1 MQISMYQASVP
12 PMIRALNNLAAVLE
26 KGAQHCE
33 AKKIDPSVMVNAR
46 LFPDMFPL
54 KQQVQIASDT
64 AKAGGARLAGMEP
77 PSYSDDETTF
87 AQLIDRTRKTVTFL
101 ESLKPAQIDGS
112 EEREITIPVGA
123 NTRSFKGQQY
133 LVGFA
138 LPNFY
143 FHVTTAYAILRHNG
157 VEVGKRDFL
166 MLPPAQ

>member
-33 AKKIDPSVMVNAR
+33 AKKIDPSVMINAR

-54 KQQVQIASDT
+54 RQQVQIASDT

-77 PSYSDDETTF
+77 PSYTDDETTF
-87 AQLIDRTRKTVTFL
+87 AQLIERTRKTVKFL

-112 EEREITIPVGA
+112 EDKTITWKAGET
-123 NTRSFKGQQY
+123 TRSMQGMPY
-133 LVGFA
+133 LLNRVYANLF
-138 LPNFY
+138 
-143 FHVTTAYAILRHNG
+143 FHCTTAYNILRHNG
-157 VEVGKRDFL
+157 VEIGKQDFL
-166 MLPPAQ
+166 GKF